1 MSSWSS
7 CNAIIYLYTYQDL
20 SNFKDLVNIALH
32 HAPKIT
38 GSEGDCTYT
47 AIDFVAGSSAS
58 YPCTNCPIYNR
69 YAKKVTKKAC
79 PGTHS
84 STIPRKELS
93 KCIMQN
99 FDFEMHLEISHYYDR
114 CKIIVSD
121 AHGLRDKTKAETVQE
136 FNNFVKYLRKIYNG
150 IFKVQVLCK
159 KIQ

>member
-1 MSSWSS
+1 MSSWSY
-7 CNAIIYLYTYQDL
+7 CNAIINLYTYRNL
-20 SNFKDLVNIALH
+20 PNFKALVNIALK

-47 AIDFVAGSSAS
+47 AIDFVAGSSVN
-58 YPCTNCPIYNR
+58 YPCTNCPIYSR
-69 YAKKVTKKAC
+69 YVTKVTKTMC

-84 STIPRKELS
+84 GITRKELS
-93 KCIMQN
+93 KCIMHK
-99 FDFEMHLEISHYYDR
+99 FDSEIQLEISGYYDR
-114 CKIIVSD
+114 CRIIVSD
-121 AHGLRDKTKAETVQE
+121 TYGLRDKTKAETAQE